1 MQEDRRKAL
10 IHASQLARVS
20 PGLGYDETAAAADA
34 AAAHLLEFMRLNGE
48 FALGL
53 LLVKETNHID
63 IDDASTITSVASE
76 AAKKQFAD
84 ISWY

>member
-1 MQEDRRKAL
+1 
-10 IHASQLARVS
+10 
-20 PGLGYDETAAAADA
+20 
-34 AAAHLLEFMRLNGE
+34 MRLNGE